1 MEEKVEYVYT
11 RIYIYRC
18 EECMDTRDFG
28 WTELNVPLEYLHNF
42 SRVKE
47 KDIIFELKE
56 NYAWNW
62 KREFSWYSSY
72 LFLLLN
78 HLLNETRVKFLISN
92 K

>member
-1 MEEKVEYVYT
+1 MYIRE
-11 RIYIYRC
+11 YIYRC

-56 NYAWNW
+56 NYAWN
-62 KREFSWYSSY
+62 
-72 LFLLLN
+72 
-78 HLLNETRVKFLISN
+78 
-92 K
+92 